1 MIQTNVDFADVAPIR
16 QAIRTA
22 QHSTKQ
28 VALLLIA
35 FDDFPAA
42 RASIGGFAIP
52 LLDDMFIRLR
62 AFLRDSD
69 VVVQTE
75 NGGLAVLLLSV
86 ASTDDAVL
94 VALKIVKAL
103 KEPLDSDGVVLD
115 VCPRIGIA
123 LFPEH
128 STNADTLIE
137 MADKALESA
146 KRTRKSHFV
155 YSQDPTIPERPPL
168 RMGELRQAIV
178 ADQLFLLFQPKIK
191 LRKEVISGVE
201 VLSRWQHPEFG
212 IISPNDFIPVAE
224 RTGLIIPLT
233 LWVLHQSL
241 LQCRAWK
248 DMGIDVNV
256 AVNLSMWNLEEQ
268 QFPNQIQGLLKSTG
282 VSAERLELEITESAI
297 MVDPQQV
304 MHTLRCIQDL
314 GVRFTI
320 DDFGTGYYS
329 LAYLKKLPVSGIKID
344 KSFVHNMEADRDNAE
359 IVRSIVDLGHNLGLN
374 VVAEGVETS
383 DSNEMLKTFHCDEAQ
398 GFYYSRPIPAYA
410 ITDFLKHPALM
421 FDTVPRL
428 DEKVANVA
436 LQKLNGVGQH
446 HFARKSRLA

>member
-1 MIQTNVDFADVAPIR
+1 MIQVNVDFADITPIR
-16 QAIRTA
+16 KAILTA

-35 FDDFPAA
+35 FDDFSPA
-42 RASIGGFAIP
+42 RPNFDHFTTP
-52 LLDDMFIRLR
+52 PVDEMFIRLR

-86 ASTDDAVL
+86 TGTDDAVL
-94 VALKIVKAL
+94 VALKILKTL
-103 KEPLDSDGVVLD
+103 KEPLESDGVASEI
-115 VCPRIGIA
+115 CPRIGIA

-128 STNADTLIE
+128 STNADTLIQL
-137 MADKALESA
+137 ADKALDSA
-146 KRTRKSHFV
+146 KRTRKSYFV
-155 YSQDPTIPERPPL
+155 YSQDSVPERPPL

-248 DMGIDVNV
+248 DMGIDVNI

-268 QFPNQIQGLLKSTG
+268 QFPNQIRGLLKSTG

-320 DDFGTGYYS
+320 DDFGTGYSS

-344 KSFVHNMEADRDNAE
+344 KSFVQNMEVDRDNAV

-410 ITDFLKHPALM
+410 ITDFLQNPASM
-421 FDTVPRL
+421 FGNYPRI
-428 DEKVANVA
+428 EQQVANA
-436 LQKLNGVGQH
+436 AFARPNGGARNLL
-446 HFARKSRLA
+446 ARKSKLT

>member
-1 MIQTNVDFADVAPIR
+1 MTQPSGDFADIGPIR
-16 QAIRTA
+16 QAILGA

-35 FDDFPAA
+35 FDDFPEAMP
-42 RASIGGFAIP
+42 SIGGFATP
-52 LLDDMFIRLR
+52 LLEEMFIRLR

-69 VVVQTE
+69 IVVQVD
-75 NGGLAVLLLSV
+75 NGGLAVLLLSITG
-86 ASTDDAVL
+86 TDDAVL
-94 VALKIVKAL
+94 VALKIVKTL
-103 KEPLDSDGVVLD
+103 KEPLDSDGVAFEI
-115 VCPRIGIA
+115 CPRIGIA

-137 MADKALESA
+137 LADSALNLA
-146 KRTRKSHFV
+146 KKTRKNYFV
-155 YSQDPTIPERPPL
+155 YSQDSVPERPPL

-178 ADQLFLLFQPKIK
+178 ADQLFLLFQPKIQLK
-191 LRKEVISGVE
+191 KGIISGLE
-201 VLSRWQHPEFG
+201 VLSRWQHPDFG
-212 IISPNDFIPVAE
+212 VISPNDFIPVAE

-241 LQCRAWK
+241 QQCRAWK
-248 DMGIDVNV
+248 DMGIDVNI

-268 QFPNQIQGLLKSTG
+268 EFPNQIQGLLRNAG
-282 VSAERLELEITESAI
+282 VAAERLELEITESAI

-304 MHTLRCIQDL
+304 MQTLHCIKDL

-320 DDFGTGYYS
+320 DDFGTGYSS

-344 KSFVHNMEADRDNAE
+344 KSFVQNMEIDRDNAV

-398 GFYYSRPIPAYA
+398 GFYYGRPIPAYA
-410 ITDFLKHPALM
+410 ITDFLKHPCMINNAPL
-421 FDTVPRL
+421 FDSGL
-428 DEKVANVA
+428 ANIP
-436 LQKLNGVGQH
+436 LESSNGVAQH
-446 HFARKSRLA
+446 QFARKSKIA

>member
-1 MIQTNVDFADVAPIR
+1 MSQPNADFADIGPIR
-16 QAIRTA
+16 KAILAA

-35 FDDFPAA
+35 FDDFSEALP
-42 RASIGGFAIP
+42 SIGNFATP
-52 LLDDMFIRLR
+52 LLEEMFIRLR

-69 VVVQTE
+69 IVVQID
-75 NGGLAVLLLSV
+75 NDGLAVLLPSI
-86 ASTDDAVL
+86 AGTDDAVL
-94 VALKIVKAL
+94 VALKIVRTL
-103 KEPLDSDGVVLD
+103 KEPLDSDGVLFEI
-115 VCPRIGIA
+115 CPRIGIA

-137 MADKALESA
+137 LADNALNLA
-146 KRTRKSHFV
+146 KQTRKSYCV
-155 YSQDPTIPERPPL
+155 YSQESVPERPPL

-178 ADQLFLLFQPKIK
+178 ADQLFLLFQPKIQ
-191 LRKEVISGVE
+191 LRKGIISGLE

-212 IISPNDFIPVAE
+212 VISPNEFIPVAE

-233 LWVLHQSL
+233 LWVLHQAL

-248 DMGIDVNV
+248 DMGIDVNI

-268 QFPNQIQGLLKSTG
+268 QFPNQIQGLLRNAG

-304 MHTLRCIQDL
+304 MQTLRCIKDL

-320 DDFGTGYYS
+320 DDFGTGYSS

-344 KSFVHNMEADRDNAE
+344 KSFVQNMEIDRDNAV

-383 DSNEMLKTFHCDEAQ
+383 DSNEMLKTYHCDEAQ
-398 GFYYSRPIPAYA
+398 GFYYSRPIPGYA
-410 ITDFLKHPALM
+410 ITDFLKHPSMMLNNPPL
-421 FDTVPRL
+421 FDSKL
-428 DEKVANVA
+428 ANLPVESP
-436 LQKLNGVGQH
+436 NGMAQH
-446 HFARKSRLA
+446 QFARKSKIA